1 MMDGGMMC
9 GGGMAFGGLLVLL
22 LFGLV
27 GYVAYR
33 VGKSRAEGSRAE
45 ESGTSAA
52 SSRPSDALEIA
63 RLRYAQ
69 GEIAREE
76 YEQLRRDLA

>member
-33 VGKSRAEGSRAE
+33 AGKSRVE
-45 ESGTSAA
+45 ESGTNDV
-52 SSRPSDALEIA
+52 SSRTSDALEIA

-69 GEIAREE
+69 GEITREE